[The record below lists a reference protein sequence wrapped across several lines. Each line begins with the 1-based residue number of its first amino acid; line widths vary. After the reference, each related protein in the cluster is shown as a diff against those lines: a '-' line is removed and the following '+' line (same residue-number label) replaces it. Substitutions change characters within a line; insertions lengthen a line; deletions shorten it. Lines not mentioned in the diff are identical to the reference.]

1 MRSKPLH
8 STLSVFHMSYVLHY
22 FVPTISP
29 IPLRGLLVKAPIY
42 VCIYPYSIQGPSQHH
57 LTRYPRL
64 KRIVYVYIL
73 EEDELHG
80 NRGIAVYKDSM
91 HQRVL
96 VIYSYI

>member
-1 MRSKPLH
+1 
-8 STLSVFHMSYVLHY
+8 
-22 FVPTISP
+22 
-29 IPLRGLLVKAPIY
+29 
-42 VCIYPYSIQGPSQHH
+42 
-57 LTRYPRL
+57 
-64 KRIVYVYIL
+64 VYVYIL